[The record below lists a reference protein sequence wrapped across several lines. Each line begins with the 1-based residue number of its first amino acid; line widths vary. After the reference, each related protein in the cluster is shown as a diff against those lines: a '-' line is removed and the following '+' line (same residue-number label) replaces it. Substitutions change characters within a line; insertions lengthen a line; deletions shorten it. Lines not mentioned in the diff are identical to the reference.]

1 MSQFEKYILIGKD
14 RLENIFL
21 KAKDGSSTICAKWIG
36 ILCSLFLPLIITVF
50 TVKDYKWDFMFP
62 IIIFVT
68 AVLGV
73 TIIILLCS
81 DFKNI
86 KYFYFSDYKSFDDIR
101 KQIENDS
108 VYKKEN
114 TLIIL
119 DIKEKK
125 SKDGKIEYF
134 FPVKRSDKRKNSYMF
149 PYLKQAEKYKD
160 SDGQINIE
168 AVKIQIKEYFGIEI
182 PIGINHI
189 HELDIQD
196 TSLNMEKLPIDFH
209 FQYLHVYPESPF
221 FKNYLR
227 KIIEEKGKYEYKSI
241 IEIKS
246 DEPTIINNTIAVN
259 SIQQNIQ
266 TIKRSIK
273 MYANRRTGIVWN
285 IDKNC
290 NLNCTICAYGNH
302 REKSMTLEQKKKVI
316 DAMSV
321 LDIDNIDFATGS
333 SPNIN
338 ELKKILEHAKD
349 RLPNTVRKITA
360 TANVLQNIGIDFIKK
375 NSIEVDIT
383 YDYPHLETSTSEHRP
398 KDYNIQNFKIAE
410 TLIKQKIKVHAHV
423 VIHSNNTDIEF
434 LQSITDKLNEI
445 GINEILFIR
454 LMPVGNQSYLE
465 YPTIL
470 TQKST
475 YEGVL
480 NITND
485 RNNADIELH
494 CALQGLND
502 KKAPCQLGCRK
513 LGISQNG
520 DVFTCPWA
528 EHLDVE
534 KGKNPFF
541 IGNIVSKNF
550 SFMNTLMQSERYK
563 NTLNRSIENQPHC
576 KIFAYMN
583 GEDMFSKQDT
593 LFS

>member
-21 KAKDGSSTICAKWIG
+21 KAKDSSSTTCAKWVGFI
-36 ILCSLFLPLIITVF
+36 CSLFLPLIITVF

-68 AVLGV
+68 AILGV
-73 TIIILLCS
+73 AIIILLCS

-86 KYFYFSDYKSFDDIR
+86 KSFYFSDTKSFDDIR
-101 KQIENDS
+101 EQIEENS

-125 SKDGKIEYF
+125 IKDGKIEYI

-160 SDGQINIE
+160 NDGQINME
-168 AVKIQIKEYFGIEI
+168 AIKTELKEYFGIEI

-209 FQYLHVYPESPF
+209 FQYLHIYPESPF

-227 KIIEEKGKYEYKSI
+227 KMIEEKGKYEYKSI
-241 IEIKS
+241 IDIKS

-266 TIKRSIK
+266 TIKNSIN

-285 IDKNC
+285 IDKTC
-290 NLNCTICAYGNH
+290 DLKCAICAYGNYKE
-302 REKSMTLEQKKKVI
+302 RSMTLEQKKKVI
-316 DAMSV
+316 DAMNV
-321 LDIDNIDFATGS
+321 LNVDNIDFATGS

-338 ELKKILEHAKD
+338 ELKKILEYAKNK
-349 RLPNTVRKITA
+349 LLNTVIKITA
-360 TANVLQNIGIDFIKK
+360 TADVLKNIGIDFIQR
-375 NSIEVDIT
+375 NNLEVDIT
-383 YDYPHLETSTSEHRP
+383 YDYPHLETKASEHRP
-398 KDYNIQNFKIAE
+398 INYNSQNFDVAKM
-410 TLIKQKIKVHAHV
+410 LIKQRIKVHAHV
-423 VIHSNNTDIEF
+423 VIHNNNTDIEF
-434 LQSITDKLNEI
+434 LQSITDELKKI

-454 LMPVGNQSYLE
+454 LMPVGNQAAIE

-485 RNNADIELH
+485 PNNADIELH

-502 KKAPCQLGCRK
+502 QKNPCQLGCRK
-513 LGISQNG
+513 LGISQSG
-520 DVFTCPWA
+520 DIYTCPWA

-534 KGKNPFF
+534 KSKNPFF
-541 IGNIVSKNF
+541 IGNIVTKNF
-550 SFMNTLMQSERYK
+550 SFMKTLMQSEKYK
-563 NTLNRSIENQPHC
+563 NTLNRSAENQPHC
-576 KIFAYMN
+576 KIFAYKN
-583 GEDMFSKQDT
+583 GEDIFLKQDT